1 MSWLRSPLTD
11 EASIMKP
18 TLPAHLTTLS
28 NPRALLAIAL
38 DWVLIAACFVAAIS
52 FPHPLTFLLSAI
64 LIARTQLALAVLM
77 HESAHGTLLSSRRLN
92 DIAGQLFAA
101 APLGLAMA
109 FYRSGHLQHHRAP
122 MAAGD
127 PVATTFGIDDY
138 PVTRKELS
146 WRLFKDATGIGCFL
160 SVRNMARA
168 RQRGRRPQRDPNSG
182 NGFFAIASIV
192 TVQGMLIGLLAAVGH
207 AALYLGLWILPA
219 LTLLPLFGRIR
230 AITEHAGYRES
241 EDQRFSARTVIRR
254 SWQTFFVGPHRI
266 HYHIEHHEYPRV
278 PFYRLPEVHAL
289 MTQQGR
295 LPPANLYRSYGQV
308 LKDVSQLKR

>member
-1 MSWLRSPLTD
+1 
-11 EASIMKP
+11 MKP
-18 TLPAHLTTLS
+18 TLPAHLTTIS

-38 DWVLIAACFVAAIS
+38 DWTLITACFVAAIC
-52 FPHPLTFLLSAI
+52 FPHPLMFLLSAT

-101 APLGLAMA
+101 APLMLVMD

-122 MAAGD
+122 MVPDD

-138 PVTRKELS
+138 PVTRRELS
-146 WRLFKDATGIGCFL
+146 WRLFKDVTGIGYFL
-160 SVRNMARA
+160 SVRKLARS
-168 RQRGRRPQRDPNSG
+168 RHRGNKPHRCAGRSNAFYP
-182 NGFFAIASIV
+182 IASIV
-192 TVQGMLIGLLAAVGH
+192 AVQGAMIGLLAAAGH

-230 AITEHAGYRES
+230 AITEHAGYRAS
-241 EDQRFSARTVIRR
+241 EDQRFSARTVVRR

-278 PFYRLPEVHAL
+278 PFYRLHQVHAL
-289 MTQQGR
+289 MAQQGR
-295 LPPANLYRSYGQV
+295 LPEANLYRSYGQV
-308 LKDVSQLKR
+308 LNEVSQLKHTGED